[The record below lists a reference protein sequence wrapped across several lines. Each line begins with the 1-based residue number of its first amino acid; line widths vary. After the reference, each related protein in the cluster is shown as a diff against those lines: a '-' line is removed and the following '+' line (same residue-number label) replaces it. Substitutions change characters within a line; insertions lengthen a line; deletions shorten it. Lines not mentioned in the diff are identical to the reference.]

1 MAPLFTGLRL
11 GFGRSA
17 AEVASGPFSATGGN
31 IADTLAPGNGYK
43 YHTFGTP
50 GSLVATGVPK
60 AVEILVVAGGGGG
73 SPNVASGGA
82 GSGGVVYATSYILSQ
97 GTYPVTVGGGGPA
110 GTPGSDS
117 VFALLTAKGGGS
129 SGQFSSPTN
138 STSGGSGAG
147 GLPDDPAWP
156 GAANPAPFYSGK
168 SATQP
173 SQTHPGA
180 PGTIVNYGNS
190 GGTGGGYSPNGFIAG
205 GGGGAGGAGGGPN
218 AYPTN
223 PGNTLGGPGQA
234 FPGFEYPLCFPSPYL
249 PGLPSPGNPIAGT
262 TTPGTSNHY
271 GGGGGGGRHLA
282 GGNSSQGGDTSGGQG
297 GGGRGGDGGSTTPQ
311 AGVNYLGG
319 GAGDGNGYVAGTSGG
334 NGVVIIRYLA

>member
-17 AEVASGPFSATGGN
+17 EDAGPFTATGGN

-50 GSLVATGVPK
+50 GSLVVTGVPK

-110 GTPGSDS
+110 GTLGSDS

-129 SGQFSSPTN
+129 SGQFSSSN

-147 GLPDDPAWP
+147 GLPDNPAWP
-156 GAANPAPFYSGK
+156 GAALPAPFYSGK

-190 GGTGGGYSPNGFIAG
+190 GGTGGGYSPNGFLAG

-282 GGNSSQGGDTSGGQG
+282 GGASPQGGGTSGGQG
-297 GGGRGGDGGSTTPQ
+297 GGGRGGDGGPTTPT